1 MRVLFGYREK
11 EIEEEELKS
20 GLQEEK
26 NMKKEIKK
34 WNFIITLLILAF
46 LGITVYLIVLASLG
60 DLKWYATGSSTS
72 Y

>member
-34 WNFIITLLILAF
+34 WNFAITLLILAF